1 MSLLKPTPQEVA
13 NWKKVVAKGKWRYIR
28 VNFIS
33 FGINMMLF
41 TLAISYINEKP
52 VAIKLLLTKEN
63 LMEALFFGV
72 LGGLIFSFG
81 SWYVAN
87 WRYRK
92 HL

>member
-1 MSLLKPTPQEVA
+1 MSFLKPTQNEIN
-13 NWKKVVAKGKWRYIR
+13 NWKKVVDKGKWRYIR

-41 TLAISYINEKP
+41 TLAISFINEKP
-52 VAIKLLLTKEN
+52 EAIKLLLTKEN
-63 LMEALFFGV
+63 LLEALFFGI
-72 LGGLIFSFG
+72 LGGLVFSFG

-92 HL
+92 YL